1 MGRVLLNLAD
11 LPADLETPA
20 FIYDERAVLRLLA
33 YGQRLRAASGC
44 KVLYSLKPL
53 PFPDLLELMT
63 PRLDGFA
70 ASSLFEARLAR
81 GVMDGRA
88 AGGGRE
94 GQKALHITTPGLRPG
109 EAAEIGDLC
118 DYLSFNSLSQWER
131 HRGELAGRV
140 SCGLRVNPGLSFL
153 EDERYDPCRPDSKLG
168 APLEKVVELVANR
181 PGELAGLE
189 GALIHSNCEA
199 TDYRELETTV
209 TRLHREIPGLLRRVR
224 WINLG
229 GGYLFGGG
237 IDLTP
242 LHRAVRLLQGQY
254 GLEVFIEPGAAFI
267 RSAGYIVATA
277 LDLFANGDKTIAILD
292 TTINHIPE
300 ALEFDFE
307 PDVAGHR
314 EQGRYGY
321 VLAGGT
327 CLAGDVFGEY
337 RFEQPLAVGDRVLF
351 YNAGA
356 YTLAKAHTFNG
367 VNLPTIYAL
376 DESGRPE
383 LKRRFTYADYA
394 ARWGAYAAN
403 PV

>member
-1 MGRVLLNLAD
+1 MGRVLLNLSD

-20 FIYDERAVLRLLA
+20 FVYDERAVRQLLG
-33 YGQRLRAASGC
+33 YGQRLRAATGC

-53 PFPDLLELMT
+53 PFPDLLELMM

-81 GVMDGRA
+81 GAMDGM
-88 AGGGRE
+88 AGGSSRD
-94 GQKALHITTPGLRPG
+94 GQKSLHITTPGWRLG
-109 EAAEIGDLC
+109 EAAEIGDWC

-168 APLEKVVELVANR
+168 APLARVVALAADR
-181 PGELAGLE
+181 PRELAGLE
-189 GALIHSNCEA
+189 GALIHNNCEA

-209 TRLHREIPGLLRRVR
+209 IRLHQEIPGLLRRVR

-229 GGYLFGGG
+229 GGYLFGAG

-242 LHRAVRLLQGQY
+242 LHRAVGLLQGQY

-267 RSAGYIVATA
+267 RSAGYIVAA
-277 LDLFANGDKTIAILD
+277 VLDLFDQGDKTIAILD

-321 VLAGGT
+321 LLAGCT

>member
-1 MGRVLLNLAD
+1 MLNLAD

-20 FIYDERAVLRLLA
+20 FVYDERAVRQLLG
-33 YGQRLRAASGC
+33 YGQQLRADTGC
-44 KVLYSLKPL
+44 QVLYSLKPL
-53 PFPDLLELMT
+53 PWPDLLARML
-63 PRLDGFA
+63 PQLDGCA

-81 GVMDGRA
+81 EVMDGRA
-88 AGGGRE
+88 AEGGGLT
-94 GQKALHITTPGLRPG
+94 GQKSLHLTTPGLRPA
-109 EAAEIGDLC
+109 EVAEIGELC
-118 DYLSFNSLSQWER
+118 DYLSFNSLSQGQR
-131 HRGELAGRV
+131 HRAELAGRV

-168 APLEKVVELVANR
+168 APLESVAALAADH
-181 PGELAGLE
+181 PAELAGLE
-189 GALIHSNCEA
+189 GVLIHSNCEA

-209 TRLHREIPGLLRRVR
+209 TRLHQEIPGLLRQVK

-229 GGYLFGGG
+229 GGYLFGAD

-242 LHRAVRLLQGQY
+242 LYRAVGLLQDRY
-254 GLEVFIEPGAAFI
+254 GLAVFIEPGAAFI
-267 RSAGYIVATA
+267 RSAGYIVAA
-277 LDLFANGDKTIAILD
+277 VLDLFAHGDKTIAILD

-307 PDVAGHR
+307 PDVAGHS

-321 VLAGGT
+321 LLAGST

-337 RFEQPLAVGDRVLF
+337 RFEQPLAVGDRVIF

-376 DESGRPE
+376 DESGRLE

-394 ARWGAYAAN
+394 ARWGAYAAH

>member
-1 MGRVLLNLAD
+1 MLNLAD
-11 LPADLETPA
+11 LPADFETPA
-20 FIYDERAVLRLLA
+20 FVYDERAVEQLLG
-33 YGQRLRAASGC
+33 YGQQLRADTGC
-44 KVLYSLKPL
+44 RVLYSLKPL
-53 PFPDLLELMT
+53 PLPDLLGMML
-63 PRLDGFA
+63 PKLDGFA

-81 GVMDGRA
+81 EVMDGRA
-88 AGGGRE
+88 AEGGGLT
-94 GQKALHITTPGLRPG
+94 GQKSLHLTTPGLRPA
-109 EAAEIGDLC
+109 EVAEIGELC
-118 DYLSFNSLSQWER
+118 DYLSFNSLSQGQR
-131 HRGELAGRV
+131 HRAELAGRV

-168 APLEKVVELVANR
+168 APLESVAALAADR
-181 PGELAGLE
+181 PAELAGLE
-189 GALIHSNCEA
+189 GVLIHSNCEA

-209 TRLHREIPGLLRRVR
+209 IRLHQEIPGLLHQVK

-229 GGYLFGGG
+229 GGYLFGAD

-242 LHRAVRLLQGQY
+242 LYRAIGLLQDRY
-254 GLEVFIEPGAAFI
+254 GLAVFIEPGAAFI

-277 LDLFANGDKTIAILD
+277 LDLFAHGDKTIAILD

-307 PDVAGHR
+307 PDVAGHS

-321 VLAGGT
+321 LLAGCT

-337 RFEQPLAVGDRVLF
+337 RFEQPLAEGDRVIF
-351 YNAGA
+351 HNAGA

-376 DESGRPE
+376 TASGRLE

-394 ARWGAYAAN
+394 ARWGAYAAH

>member
-1 MGRVLLNLAD
+1 MLNLAD

-20 FIYDERAVLRLLA
+20 FVYDERAVGQLLE
-33 YGQRLRAASGC
+33 YGQQLRADTGC
-44 KVLYSLKPL
+44 RALYSLKPL
-53 PFPDLLELMT
+53 PLPDLLARML
-63 PRLDGFA
+63 PKLDGFA

-81 GVMDGRA
+81 EVMDGRA
-88 AGGGRE
+88 AEGGGLT
-94 GQKALHITTPGLRPG
+94 GQKSLHLTTPGLRPA
-109 EAAEIGDLC
+109 EVAEIGELC
-118 DYLSFNSLSQWER
+118 DYLSFNSLSQGQR
-131 HRGELAGRV
+131 HRAELAGRV

-168 APLEKVVELVANR
+168 APLAKVAEVAAA
-181 PGELAGLE
+181 GSAELAGLD
-189 GALIHSNCEA
+189 GVLIHSNCEA

-209 TRLHREIPGLLRRVR
+209 IRLHQEIPGLLRQVK

-229 GGYLFGGG
+229 GGYLFGAD

-242 LHRAVRLLQGQY
+242 LYRAVRLLQDRY

-267 RSAGYIVATA
+267 RSAGYIVAA
-277 LDLFANGDKTIAILD
+277 VLDLLVNGDKTIAILD

-307 PDVAGHR
+307 PDVAGHT

-321 VLAGGT
+321 LLAGCT

-337 RFEQPLAVGDRVLF
+337 RFERPLAVGDRVIF
-351 YNAGA
+351 DKAGA

-376 DESGRPE
+376 TESGRLE

-394 ARWGAYAAN
+394 ARWGAYAAH

>member
-1 MGRVLLNLAD
+1 LLNLAD

-20 FIYDERAVLRLLA
+20 FVYAERAVGQLLD
-33 YGQRLRAASGC
+33 YGQQLRADTGC
-44 KVLYSLKPL
+44 RALYSLKPL
-53 PFPDLLELMT
+53 PMPDLLARML
-63 PRLDGFA
+63 PQLDGFA

-81 GVMDGRA
+81 EVMDGRTA
-88 AGGGRE
+88 EGGGRN
-94 GQKALHITTPGLRPG
+94 GQKSLHLTTPGLRPA
-109 EAAEIGDLC
+109 EVAEIGELC
-118 DYLSFNSLSQWER
+118 DYLSFNSLSQGQR
-131 HRGELAGRV
+131 HRAELAGRV

-168 APLEKVVELVANR
+168 APLAKVAEVAAGR
-181 PGELAGLE
+181 PAELAGLE
-189 GALIHSNCEA
+189 GVLIHNNCEA

-209 TRLHREIPGLLRRVR
+209 IRLHQEIPGLLRQVK

-229 GGYLFGGG
+229 GGYLFGAD

-242 LHRAVRLLQGQY
+242 LRRAVGLLQDRY

-267 RSAGYIVATA
+267 RSAGYIVAA
-277 LDLFANGDKTIAILD
+277 VLDLFAHGDKTLAILD

-307 PDVAGHR
+307 PDVAGHT

-321 VLAGGT
+321 LLAGCT

-337 RFEQPLAVGDRVLF
+337 RFEQPLAVGDRVIF
-351 YNAGA
+351 DNAGA

-376 DESGRPE
+376 TESGRLE

-394 ARWGAYAAN
+394 ARWGAYAAH